1 MERQNWTEEVTAV
14 ELIVFTLCI
23 LLMLALSFCAL
34 IPSIPAIPIVT
45 AIPFLHRLIF
55 KSHGAPGWI
64 LALIGVFCAVA
75 LLLDTLA
82 GSYGAKKMG
91 AGKLGIIGAI
101 VGGIAGLFFGLP
113 GIIAGPFV
121 GALLFEMLGG
131 RKMKESAKAGLGAT
145 LGIFAGALGKFAISL
160 LITILF
166 CVGVLK
172 NSF

>member
-1 MERQNWTEEVTAV
+1 
-14 ELIVFTLCI
+14 
-23 LLMLALSFCAL
+23 
-34 IPSIPAIPIVT
+34 
-45 AIPFLHRLIF
+45 
-55 KSHGAPGWI
+55 
-64 LALIGVFCAVA
+64 
-75 LLLDTLA
+75 
-82 GSYGAKKMG
+82 MG

-131 RKMKESAKAGLGAT
+131 RKMKESAKAGFGAT
-145 LGIFAGALGKFAISL
+145 LGIFAGALGKFVVSL